1 MLTIRIV
8 LFSSLLFL
16 SAHSLRAQMVLDTT
30 CTGTTLVSGTTFTF
44 NADASGSGDCPTNT
58 NLVFANTG
66 PVSWFNLDVVATVP
80 TGFDGGA
87 PPCGF
92 TGPAPFITCVTTFDS
107 STHVYSAFF
116 SGVDGTHPGI
126 QVSTVITNTDGGG
139 SFRTHEFGF
148 AFSGFA
154 ANQQF
159 TANAN
164 VSVPEPSSIA
174 WLLTDVL
181 MLAILLKVAV
191 RLRLLRFPAHVAQQF
206 LELRTA
212 PECLKVRVVLDF
224 LRRVTLF

>member
-1 MLTIRIV
+1 
-8 LFSSLLFL
+8 
-16 SAHSLRAQMVLDTT
+16 MVLDTT
-30 CTGTTLVSGTTFTF
+30 CTGTTLVSGTSFTF
-44 NADASGSGDCPTNT
+44 GPSPTDACPTDT

-66 PVSWFNLDVVATVP
+66 PVSWFNLDVVAIVP
-80 TGFDGGA
+80 NGFDGSA
-87 PPCGF
+87 PGCGF
-92 TGPAPFITCVTTFDS
+92 AGPAPFLSCLPTFDT

-116 SGVDGTHPGI
+116 SGVDDTHPGI
-126 QVSTVITNTDGGG
+126 QISQLIHNTDGGG
-139 SFRTHEFGF
+139 SFQTNEFGF
-148 AFSGFA
+148 TFSGFA

-191 RLRLLRFPAHVAQQF
+191 RLRLLRFPAHVAQQS

-212 PECLKVRVVLDF
+212 PERLKVRVVLDF
-224 LRRVTLF
+224 LRRVTLC